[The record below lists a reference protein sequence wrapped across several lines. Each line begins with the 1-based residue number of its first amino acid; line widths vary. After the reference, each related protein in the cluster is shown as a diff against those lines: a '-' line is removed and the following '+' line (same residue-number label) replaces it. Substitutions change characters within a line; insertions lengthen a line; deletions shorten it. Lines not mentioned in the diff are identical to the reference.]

1 MLTGDKIETA
11 MCISISAGL
20 KSKHHKFFTISDDFT
35 TKNVF
40 ELLNKYSIDPEGHI
54 LIIDGQC
61 LETALRDF
69 EKLFFEV
76 TLKVRI
82 RLIYRHLLLFVVAVH
97 LLKSLKLLE
106 R

>member
-20 KSKHHKFFTISDDFT
+20 KSKNHKFFTISDDPSVD
-35 TKNVF
+35 NVF
-40 ELLNKYSIDPEGHI
+40 DLLTQYGYNSEGNI

-61 LETALRDF
+61 LETALNSF

-76 TLKVRI
+76 TLRVSI
-82 RLIYRHLLLFVVAVH
+82 HL
-97 LLKSLKLLE
+97 
-106 R
+106 